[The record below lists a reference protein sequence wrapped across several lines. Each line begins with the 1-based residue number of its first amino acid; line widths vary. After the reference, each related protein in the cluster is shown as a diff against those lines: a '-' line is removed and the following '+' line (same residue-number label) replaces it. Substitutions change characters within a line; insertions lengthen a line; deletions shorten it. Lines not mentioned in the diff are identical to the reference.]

1 MRGRAA
7 PPRAA
12 RSTGILPVAHHGQD
26 GCGTRIHES
35 TVNSKHELTVGT
47 NWLLPPHPQ
56 PLSPTGARGELT
68 KFFCPCPL
76 PSERVGGFE
85 GAGRQA
91 ARFRTDSPAK
101 QSRVLFY
108 GDKNRAGVN
117 DPAIALQ
124 RSQVK
129 VSRVIGMAERDFS
142 IPIEVIL

>member
-1 MRGRAA
+1 MRRAEHGHL
-7 PPRAA
+7 A
-12 RSTGILPVAHHGQD
+12 RGQSRPGWLWYENSRIHGQFK
-26 GCGTRIHES
+26 TRINCGYQLVATPS
-35 TVNSKHELTVGT
+35 
-47 NWLLPPHPQ
+47 PQ

-101 QSRVLFY
+101 QSSVLFY

-142 IPIEVIL
+142 IQIEVIL